1 MEIMR
6 IEKDYGI
13 TVLNDVV
20 SKIRKAADD
29 VHNKEFVICMQLT
42 RAKNEVSDNE
52 YDDTGFKDF
61 RAWAKD
67 AFGMSES
74 TAYNYAKIGEH
85 VNEIRVNK
93 TKKIYRFDLWSVYCE
108 KSGEI
113 YNENCDFTIGQII
126 SMMRKDIC
134 YDDML
139 AMCLEGIVSP
149 TMSCRDI
156 KSAVKKWYNGEIET
170 ETDETNNEES
180 ESGAESETDENS
192 ESDVIECDSVLIDVW
207 TEDGTKYR
215 IPESVLKYYIV
226 EE

>member
-1 MEIMR
+1 M
-6 IEKDYGI
+6 
-13 TVLNDVV
+13 
-20 SKIRKAADD
+20 
-29 VHNKEFVICMQLT
+29 ICGLSI
-42 RAKNEVSDNE
+42 AK
-52 YDDTGFKDF
+52 
-61 RAWAKD
+61 
-67 AFGMSES
+67 
-74 TAYNYAKIGEH
+74 
-85 VNEIRVNK
+85 
-93 TKKIYRFDLWSVYCE
+93 

-156 KSAVKKWYNGEIET
+156 KSAVKKWYNGET
-170 ETDETNNEES
+170 ETDETSNVES
-180 ESGAESETDENS
+180 ESGAESETCDS
-192 ESDVIECDSVLIDVW
+192 GESDDVECDGILIDVW

-215 IPESVLKYYIV
+215 IPESVLNRYIV